1 MSDCPVCYSI
11 LDEESTYKANCCY
24 QELCKDCLTQWQKTS
39 KSCIFC
45 RYEDDKIEIIVNEN
59 SNIEP
64 VNICHNK
71 RYELIC
77 YFLITI
83 GIILIIFRNRF

>member
-1 MSDCPVCYSI
+1 MYECPVCFEQ
-11 LDEESTYKANCCY
+11 LNEKN
-24 QELCKDCLTQWQKTS
+24 TS
-39 KSCIFC
+39 KTDCCNQKSCNNCFIEWHKSSKICMFC
-45 RYEDDKIEIIVNEN
+45 RYKNNDIEITVNEY

-64 VNICHNK
+64 VDICYNK

-83 GIILIIFRNRF
+83 GILLIIFRNRF